1 MMKVVNIDFGNKT
14 FETDNGETFPL
25 MFDVDKTI
33 TLEEF
38 QELVDKSENVIKEV
52 LGWLMDK
59 LYSISKT
66 AEILDVTPKT
76 LRIWDKE
83 NKLKPVLTSGGH
95 RRYRESD
102 INRIIGSEGVKETK
116 QDVCATYARV
126 SSQKQK
132 VSGDLDR
139 QSQRLSE
146 YCAKHNLYVEHI
158 IKDCGSGLND
168 KRQGFTQLT
177 DLIVKGKVN
186 KVIIE
191 HKDRLTR
198 FQFNF
203 IKKMYGVFGC
213 EIIVL
218 DDKEDILRTFAQLEY
233 KVG

>member
-1 MMKVVNIDFGNKT
+1 
-14 FETDNGETFPL
+14 
-25 MFDVDKTI
+25 
-33 TLEEF
+33 
-38 QELVDKSENVIKEV
+38 
-52 LGWLMDK
+52 MDK

-95 RRYRESD
+95 RRYKESD
-102 INRIIGSEGVKETK
+102 INKILGIEETQVEKKE
-116 QDVCATYARV
+116 VCVTYSRV

-146 YCAKHNLYVEHI
+146 YCAKHNLYVEYI

-168 KRQGFTQLT
+168 KRSGFVQLT
-177 DLIVKGKVN
+177 DLVIKGKVN
-186 KVIIE
+186 KVIVE

-198 FQFNF
+198 FQYNF
-203 IKKMYGVFGC
+203 IEKMYKVFGC
-213 EIIVL
+213 EIIAV
-218 DDKEDILRTFAQLEY
+218 DDKEDVSDAEELTRDLMALLASFSGKYYGRRSLERR
-233 KVG
+233 KKK

>member
-1 MMKVVNIDFGNKT
+1 
-14 FETDNGETFPL
+14 
-25 MFDVDKTI
+25 
-33 TLEEF
+33 
-38 QELVDKSENVIKEV
+38 
-52 LGWLMDK
+52 MDK
-59 LYSISKT
+59 LYNISKT

-76 LRIWDKE
+76 LRVWDKE
-83 NKLKPVLTSGGH
+83 NKLKPILTSGGH

-102 INRIIGSEGVKETK
+102 INKIIGVEQNDEAK
-116 QDVCATYARV
+116 QEICATYARV

-168 KRQGFTQLT
+168 KRQWFTQLT
-177 DLIVKGKVN
+177 DLVIKGKVN
-186 KVIIE
+186 KVNIE

-203 IKKMYGVFGC
+203 IKKMYAVFGC

-218 DDKEDILRTFAQLEY
+218 DDKEDVSDAEELTMDLTALLASFSVKDYGRRSLERR
-233 KVG
+233 KQNKNDRIK

>member
-1 MMKVVNIDFGNKT
+1 
-14 FETDNGETFPL
+14 
-25 MFDVDKTI
+25 
-33 TLEEF
+33 
-38 QELVDKSENVIKEV
+38 
-52 LGWLMDK
+52 MDK

-102 INRIIGSEGVKETK
+102 INRIIGSEEVKETK
-116 QDVCATYARV
+116 QSICATYARV

-218 DDKEDILRTFAQLEY
+218 DDKEDVSDAEELTRDLMALLASFSGKYYGRRSIERRKKNKDDNKL
-233 KVG
+233 

>member
-1 MMKVVNIDFGNKT
+1 
-14 FETDNGETFPL
+14 
-25 MFDVDKTI
+25 
-33 TLEEF
+33 
-38 QELVDKSENVIKEV
+38 
-52 LGWLMDK
+52 MDK

-83 NKLKPVLTSGGH
+83 NKLKPILTSGGH

-102 INRIIGSEGVKETK
+102 INKIIGTKQVEETN

-186 KVIIE
+186 KVVIE

-203 IKKMYGVFGC
+203 IKKMYAVFGC

-218 DDKEDILRTFAQLEY
+218 DDKEDVSDAEELTRDLMALLVSFSGKYYGRRSIEHR
-233 KVG
+233 KKNKD